1 MVRKVLLVVSL
12 IVIIALVLS
21 CTYGL
26 VHLVNYLFGV
36 GSTQQLASSYKTT
49 DYALTYNNIEM
60 KLTVSDYNAF
70 DGYLKDDE
78 GTVNL
83 RVVYENFSTQDDDH
97 TAKIYKSD
105 TNECIDYVTIE
116 CDGDTLT
123 LSNKTKNLD
132 SFDPPDILDTIHSEE
147 SIFARLHAQTI
158 VLKAVE

>member
-12 IVIIALVLS
+12 ILIIALVFA
-21 CTYGL
+21 CMYGL

-36 GSTQQLASSYKTT
+36 GSTQHLASSYKTT
-49 DYALTYNNIEM
+49 DYALTDNNIEM

-78 GTVNL
+78 EMVNL
-83 RVVYENFSTQDDDH
+83 RVVYENFSTQYDDH
-97 TAKIYKSD
+97 TAKIYNSD

-116 CDGDTLT
+116 CDGDTLI

-132 SFDPPDILDTIHSEE
+132 SFDPPDILDTIHSEG
-147 SIFARLHAQTI
+147 SILARLHTQTI
-158 VLKAVE
+158 VLKAVG